1 MLRFGFR
8 QVAILISLSS
18 TLLAGQAEDDD
29 YPPGLLARYTAGGKD
44 IERVDPDVQFAWG
57 DQGLTGEVRTTF
69 VEALMRSCLKTQLDA
84 PTNKDVPVSALY
96 DYCKCNASG
105 MADKTSNDEVKT
117 LEATGS
123 EEKYRTAMQT
133 RMESSAKTCLD
144 EIRKSLPK

>member
-1 MLRFGFR
+1 MRNIAR
-8 QVAILISLSS
+8 WAAPAAIALF
-18 TLLAGQAEDDD
+18 LAS
-29 YPPGLLARYTAGGKD
+29 
-44 IERVDPDVQFAWG
+44 VQFARS
-57 DQGLTGEVRTTF
+57 DQGLTGDVRTTF
-69 VEALMRSCLKTQLDA
+69 IEAATRSCLKTQLDA

-133 RMESSAKTCLD
+133 RMESSLHSGPRGCAGSCITHHALD
-144 EIRKSLPK
+144 HRRNVLRGRHQR

>member
-1 MLRFGFR
+1 MRNIAR
-8 QVAILISLSS
+8 WTAPAVIAIL
-18 TLLAGQAEDDD
+18 LAS
-29 YPPGLLARYTAGGKD
+29 
-44 IERVDPDVQFAWG
+44 VQFARS
-57 DQGLTGEVRTTF
+57 DQGLTGDVRTTF
-69 VEALMRSCLKTQLDA
+69 IEAATRSCLKTQLDA

-133 RMESSAKTCLD
+133 RMESSAKTCLE
-144 EIRKSLPK
+144 EIRKSLSK